1 MDAMHAAVK
10 SRRAQKPGLMDE
22 RPDETQDEGGNPQS
36 GGGGMA
42 ELLAKLSP
50 EQKEELKS
58 LLAEDG
64 GDEQSVEGSA
74 IAKGAASSEEKS
86 KINQKMQEEPNDE
99 SDDIQLS
106 MVDRRHAD
114 MPEGVKPKSLGE
126 RAKMDAAKRLRSKGK
141 I

>member
-10 SRRAQKPGLMDE
+10 SRRAQKPGLME
-22 RPDETQDEGGNPQS
+22 EPEGEAQES
-36 GGGGMA
+36 GGGMA

-50 EQKEELKS
+50 EQKEELKG
-58 LLAEDG
+58 LLAD
-64 GDEQSVEGSA
+64 DEGSEEQAVEGSK

-86 KINQKMQEEPNDE
+86 QINKKMQEESGDE

-114 MPEGVKPKSLGE
+114 MPEGTKPKNLGE
-126 RAKMDAAKRLRSKGK
+126 RAKMAAAQRLRAKGK